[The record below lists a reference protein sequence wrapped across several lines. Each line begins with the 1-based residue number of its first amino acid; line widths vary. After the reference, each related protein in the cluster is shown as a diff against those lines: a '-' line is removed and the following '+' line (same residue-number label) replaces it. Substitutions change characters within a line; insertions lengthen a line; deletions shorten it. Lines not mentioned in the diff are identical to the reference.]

1 MGDGA
6 NQHKSFVGFRRMIGD
21 ETNPTFGIIVDDAS
35 KALHICEPADA
46 DTDWALSADTHPSV
60 YLHSATTPASYY
72 LEMYHNATSAFLNVA
87 GTSLAVQ
94 ISGTTEYL
102 FHATEMELASGNYIQ
117 FLGDNGIVDSA
128 GNESLLIV
136 ATGSAVN
143 EITIT
148 NAATTASPTIGATG
162 SGANIGLKL
171 TGKGTGILQVGG
183 TTSWTANGTSGVL
196 LTTMGPTAAGTN
208 VAEWLTVQ
216 DASGSVR
223 YIPAWGA

>member
-21 ETNPTFGIIVDDAS
+21 ETNPTFGIIVHDAS
-35 KALHICEPADA
+35 KALHICEAADA
-46 DTDWALSADTHPSV
+46 DTDWNVSADSHPSV
-60 YLHSATTPASYY
+60 YIHSATTPATEYVKIY
-72 LEMYHNATSAFLNVA
+72 TDATTAYIKCAGAVLNIDVPA
-87 GTSLAVQ
+87 
-94 ISGTTEYL
+94 SGTQTFSANSGEEIL
-102 FHATEMELASGNYIQ
+102 ILTAT
-117 FLGDNGIVDSA
+117 
-128 GNESLLIV
+128 
-136 ATGSAVN
+136 TSAVN

-148 NAATTASPTIGATG
+148 SAATTASPTIGATG

-171 TGKGTGILQVGG
+171 IGKGTGILQVGG

-208 VAEWLTVQ
+208 VAEWFTVQ
-216 DASGSVR
+216 DANGSVR